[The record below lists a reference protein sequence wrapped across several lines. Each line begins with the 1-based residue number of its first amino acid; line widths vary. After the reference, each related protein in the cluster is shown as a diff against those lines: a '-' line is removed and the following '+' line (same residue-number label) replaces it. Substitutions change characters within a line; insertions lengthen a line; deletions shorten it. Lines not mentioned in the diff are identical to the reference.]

1 MVDRLR
7 LSALL
12 CAMKKTT
19 FAISKCKV
27 HGATRYCVTTP
38 RADGPGR
45 ERRFFEDKK
54 EAQTHLDLK
63 KREIER
69 HGLKALSLGQQARA
83 DFLWCE
89 AQLQPYGLSV
99 RRAVETLLLPQL
111 QAREH
116 GLSVADAVKRL
127 LESKRAVGVS
137 ERHLYTVENRL
148 GRFAA
153 TYPERTLASFT
164 LRDVEQWLNAL
175 PIGAQSV
182 NHYKATLHS
191 LFAYG
196 VKIGACVANP
206 VSDIDS
212 RRVVRAAPSILS
224 PAQLAEL
231 LTWCADDAEMLAFV
245 AVGAFAGLRR
255 AEIERLRWEDVNL
268 ARGFVTVGAQ
278 NAKTGKRRLVPVCAA
293 LRAWLAPLAKTAG
306 PLAPSI
312 NFRRR
317 FHAVRKDAGLLGEWE
332 GNELRHSYASYR
344 LAETQNAAQTAHE
357 LGNSPSVLQS
367 HYKELATPDDAAAW
381 FAVKPRAL
389 ANVVAMKAA

>member
-1 MVDRLR
+1 MVDGLR
-7 LSALL
+7 FVALP

-27 HGATRYCVTTP
+27 HGVTRYCVTTP

-45 ERRFFEDKK
+45 ERRFFADKK
-54 EAQTHLDLK
+54 EAETHLDLK

-83 DFLWCE
+83 DYLWCE
-89 AQLQPYGLSV
+89 EQLQPYGLSV
-99 RRAVETLLLPQL
+99 RKAVETLLPQL
-111 QAREH
+111 KAREH

-127 LESKRAVGVS
+127 LESKRAVGLS
-137 ERHLYTVENRL
+137 ERHLYTLRNRL
-148 GRFAA
+148 DRFAGNHA
-153 TYPERTLASFT
+153 ERSLASFT
-164 LRDVEQWLNAL
+164 LRDVERWINAL
-175 PIGAQSV
+175 PVSAQTA
-182 NHYKATLHS
+182 NHYKAALHS

-196 VKIGACVANP
+196 VKIGACTANP
-206 VSDIDS
+206 VAGIDS
-212 RRVVRAAPSILS
+212 RKVVRPAPSILT

-245 AVGAFAGLRR
+245 AVGAFAGLRS

-268 ARGFVTVGAQ
+268 TRGFVTVGAQ

-293 LRAWLAPLAKTAG
+293 LRAWLAPVAKTAG
-306 PLAPSI
+306 PLAPMI

-317 FHAVRKDAGLLGEWE
+317 FHAVRKDVGLLGEWE

-344 LAETQNAAQTAHE
+344 LAETQNAAQTALE
-357 LGNSPSVLQS
+357 LGNSPTVLQA

-381 FAVKPRAL
+381 FAVKPQQTR
-389 ANVVAMKAA
+389 NVVAFAA